1 MNQHEWDEDWLA
13 DETRREAS
21 RRQERPARRGSA
33 LRLAMVWLFLC
44 LAATLIAP
52 KLVAGLGSLAPGR
65 ARPLLSARAV
75 TQRPPNAADN
85 QSVFRADGNGHFLL
99 DAAVNGA
106 PVRFLLDTGA
116 TYVVLSDED
125 AKAAGIER
133 TTLTF
138 DQQFKTANGVV
149 RGALVR
155 LRELRIGQMSQ
166 NDVAAVVLDA
176 PEPVSLLGMSFLSR
190 LDRYDIRDGTLTLF
204 W

>member
-1 MNQHEWDEDWLA
+1 MNQHEWDEDWRV
-13 DETRREAS
+13 DEPRHEALRRP
-21 RRQERPARRGSA
+21 ERPARRGSA

-52 KLVAGLGSLAPGR
+52 KLLAGLNSLTAGG

-75 TQRPPNAADN
+75 TQHPSTTADN
-85 QSVFRADGNGHFLL
+85 QSVFRADDNGHFLL

-116 TYVVLSDED
+116 TYVVLSDDD

-133 TTLTF
+133 ATLTF
-138 DQQFKTANGVV
+138 DQQFKTANGTVH
-149 RGALVR
+149 GALVS

-166 NDVAAVVLDA
+166 NDVTAVVLDA
-176 PEPVSLLGMSFLSR
+176 REPVSLLGMSFLSR
-190 LDRYDIRDGTLTLF
+190 LDRYDIRAGTLTLF

>member
-1 MNQHEWDEDWLA
+1 M
-13 DETRREAS
+13 
-21 RRQERPARRGSA
+21 
-33 LRLAMVWLFLC
+33 
-44 LAATLIAP
+44 
-52 KLVAGLGSLAPGR
+52 
-65 ARPLLSARAV
+65 

-116 TYVVLSDED
+116 TYVVLSDDD

-149 RGALVR
+149 HGALVS

-166 NDVAAVVLDA
+166 NDVTAVVLDA